1 MVYTTQQRREIVL
14 RFTPGDRVECMFTG
28 TWVKA
33 TVHSCWYNEPTWPTD
48 TWAPYQLKL
57 DDGNL
62 IFAPADDDRVVR
74 RVADLALEAN
84 PTGSSE
90 ETPAMSVDFGALRLS
105 DSMLDLCGTNLP
117 SPSGSVDAESS
128 LARARSVS
136 LASVGSV
143 GSLCSL
149 PRASD
154 STDSKVSLWNMT
166 LPPGDECAEP
176 SDNLFSDAPTA
187 DDSMQ
192 LPSMSAHGPAISQ
205 LFSADEGSLI
215 FEEVSQDMHI
225 SPASASPQTSHD
237 PWCTGLSPLPSV
249 GEAERSQG
257 AARVYK
263 MSLARSMTDEAE
275 QLRSHAL
282 QQQADCEQHQQSVQ
296 TSPFVGHARG
306 PTVVPT
312 SSLKLPDGQ
321 WTAFATATQP
331 ALTPAA
337 NFQFVTSSKLH
348 HPEPNGFL
356 TSELRAAAS
365 RGALRP
371 EMRLMHEKQLARLRG
386 LQDMLMHARVEFGI
400 DDKRYQEVRRRVVA
414 CEAGLATFYDG
425 QALEVGL
432 NPLSV
437 SKQQGTAPSASEIA
451 SSTKRAQN
459 SSSGAA
465 TSSGSNAAS
474 LGCQPKVK
482 KKRVIP
488 PNPDR
493 KKATPWSEKEL
504 SDFRTLL
511 EQEGPG
517 DWKGKAV
524 RLGTGRSVKS
534 LHTRWLRDEGRIIDL
549 PRHRDPAKRASALQK
564 ATKGIAHITSSLTAT
579 IS

>member
-1 MVYTTQQRREIVL
+1 MA
-14 RFTPGDRVECMFTG
+14 VE
-28 TWVKA
+28 
-33 TVHSCWYNEPTWPTD
+33 
-48 TWAPYQLKL
+48 
-57 DDGNL
+57 
-62 IFAPADDDRVVR
+62 
-74 RVADLALEAN
+74 
-84 PTGSSE
+84 
-90 ETPAMSVDFGALRLS
+90 FGALRLS

-117 SPSGSVDAESS
+117 SPSGSVDDAESS

-154 STDSKVSLWNMT
+154 SVDSKVSLLWNMT
-166 LPPGDECAEP
+166 LPPGDEHAEP
-176 SDNLFSDAPTA
+176 SDNLFGDTPST

-192 LPSMSAHGPAISQ
+192 LPSMSAHGHAIPQ
-205 LFSADEGSLI
+205 LFSADEGPLI

-237 PWCTGLSPLPSV
+237 PWCSGLSPLPSV
-249 GEAERSQG
+249 GEAERSQD

-275 QLRSHAL
+275 HFRSHVL
-282 QQQADCEQHQQSVQ
+282 QQQADCEEQQQQPVPG
-296 TSPFVGHARG
+296 SPFVGHALG

-321 WTAFATATQP
+321 WTAFATATP

-337 NFQFVTSSKLH
+337 NFQFVANGKQLH
-348 HPEPNGFL
+348 ADPNGFL

-365 RGALRP
+365 RGAPRP

-386 LQDMLMHARVEFGI
+386 LQEMLMHARAEFGI
-400 DDKRYQEVRRRVVA
+400 NDKRYQEVRRRVVA

-437 SKQQGTAPSASEIA
+437 SKAPSASEMA
-451 SSTKRAQN
+451 SSAKRAQN
-459 SSSGAA
+459 SSFGTA

-493 KKATPWSEKEL
+493 KKATPWSEREL

-517 DWKGKAV
+517 DWKGKAA

-564 ATKGIAHITSSLTAT
+564 ATKGIAHITSSLTAS